1 MWQSVSKKTEKTVSF
16 LVIYRLCFTIEK
28 VFSKKQIPVRG
39 FTAAVFFWIRV
50 CGFCQSVHDPVS
62 ASYIGLGAYSN
73 DHLDVFSFHANQAA
87 LAKIKFISAG
97 IYGEKR
103 FLLNELGLYDAAIML
118 PTSSGNFGLD
128 VRYYGFSDYNESE
141 VGLAY
146 GRSLGSKVD
155 VGVQFNYYNVR
166 IAGYGNASAI
176 NFEIGTIFRLTD
188 KLNAGFH
195 VYNPVGGNLGKNNEE
210 KLASI
215 YSAALGYDASQKFFM
230 SIEIE
235 KEEDKPV
242 NVNTGM
248 QYKFLPQLLT
258 RIGIST
264 GTSSLYFGAGFIF
277 KSFRF
282 DATASYHPQL
292 GITPGLLLM
301 VPLSPKGGSEKDN
314 K

>member
-1 MWQSVSKKTEKTVSF
+1 MRAIVAV
-16 LVIYRLCFTIEK
+16 
-28 VFSKKQIPVRG
+28 
-39 FTAAVFFWIRV
+39 VFFYVPV
-50 CGFCQSVHDPVS
+50 CGFCQTVRDPVS

-73 DHLDVFSFHANQAA
+73 YHPDVFSFHSNQAA
-87 LAKIKFISAG
+87 LAKIKLLSAG

-103 FLLNELGLYDAAIML
+103 FLLNELGLYDAAVVL

-128 VRYYGFSDYNESE
+128 ARYYGFSDYNESQ

-146 GRSLGSKVD
+146 GRNLGSKAD

-176 NFEIGTIFRLTD
+176 NFEIGTIFHLTD
-188 KLNAGFH
+188 NLNAGLH
-195 VYNPVGGNLGKNNEE
+195 VYNPVGGSLGKNDEE
-210 KLASI
+210 KLASV
-215 YSAALGYDASQKFFM
+215 YSMGFGYDASEKFFM

-242 NVNTGM
+242 NVKAGL

-264 GTSSLYFGAGFIF
+264 ATSSLYFGIGFGL
-277 KSFRF
+277 KSIRF
-282 DATASYHPQL
+282 DVTASYHPQL
-292 GITPGLLLM
+292 GITPGLLL
-301 VPLSPKGGSEKDN
+301 VFSPSPKE
-314 K
+314 